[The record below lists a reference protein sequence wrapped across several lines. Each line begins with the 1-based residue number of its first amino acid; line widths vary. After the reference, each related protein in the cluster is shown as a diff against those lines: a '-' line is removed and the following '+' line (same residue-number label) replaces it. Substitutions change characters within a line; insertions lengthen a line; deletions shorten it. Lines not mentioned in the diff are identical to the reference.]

1 MKKDILLGKTLSELQ
16 EICRENGFPKFTAT
30 QIAGWIYK
38 QRVDDI
44 EKMHNI
50 SKKARHFFS
59 ENYVVGFKKPVDVQV
74 SADGTK
80 KYLFSVDGGFY
91 IEAVMIP
98 DGKRKT
104 ICLSTQVGCKMG
116 CHFCVTGKMGFE
128 KNLTAGDIINQVCS
142 IDESE
147 DLTNLVFMGMGE
159 PLDNTDNLL
168 KSLEILTAHYA
179 FMYSPRRITVSTIG
193 VVPDMMR
200 FLEESESHLAV
211 SLHSPFDE
219 ERAKLMPVQNKYA
232 VSEIIEKLKSVDFGK
247 QRRLSFEYIIFKG
260 INDSP
265 AHIKGLT
272 RLLAGLRCRI
282 NVIRFHKY
290 DGFPHESPDEI
301 QVIRFVDQLNAKGI
315 TTTLRASRGEDIM
328 AACGLLSTEKSDN

>member
-1 MKKDILLGKTLSELQ
+1 MIL
-16 EICRENGFPKFTAT
+16 R
-30 QIAGWIYK
+30 
-38 QRVDDI
+38 
-44 EKMHNI
+44 KMHNI

-59 ENYVVGFKKPVDVQV
+59 EKYVVGFQKPIDVQV

-80 KYLFSVDGGFY
+80 KYLFPVDGGFY

-116 CHFCVTGKMGFE
+116 CHFCVTGKMGFK
-128 KNLTAGDIINQVCS
+128 KNLSAGDIINQVCS

-219 ERAKLMPVQNKYA
+219 ERAKLMPVQNKYG

-282 NVIRFHKY
+282 NVIRFHKSE
-290 DGFPHESPDEI
+290 GFPHESPDEI